1 MASEQTVLVVD
12 DHRHVRELLARYL
25 QSEGYAVLEA
35 ADGEDAMVLSDQY
48 PGPIHLLVA
57 DLAMPRLDGFTLAAL
72 AMQNR
77 PELRV
82 LYLTGYPESTRPLRF
97 GLEECQAPILRKP
110 FGHRDFVQRVR
121 EALVL
126 PQSAADVFSAVIGR
140 PSVEAEP
147 IPEYQPPNGVA
158 RATRYDVRLP
168 LQYRRAGDL
177 DWLGGMTQNMSRSGV
192 LFRLEEGLAEPAEP
206 PSLNHPTQLQLRL
219 EMPAVGSM
227 SARQVFC
234 DGGVARVIPPD
245 ALWPQPDVALSVHRY
260 QLS

>member
-1 MASEQTVLVVD
+1 MASDQTVLVVD
-12 DHRHVRELLARYL
+12 DHRHVRELLTRYL
-25 QSEGYAVLEA
+25 QAEGYAVLEA
-35 ADGEDAMVLSDQY
+35 ADGEDALVLSDQY

-57 DLAMPRLDGFTLAAL
+57 DLAMPRLDGFTLGAL

-77 PELRV
+77 TELRV

-110 FGHRDFVQRVR
+110 FGHQDFLRTVG

-147 IPEYQPPNGVA
+147 IAEYESPDGVP

-168 LQYRRAGDL
+168 LQYRRTSDQ
-177 DWLGGMTQNMSRSGV
+177 DWHGGMTQNMSRSGV
-192 LFRLEEGLAEPAEP
+192 LFRLAEELAEPGQP
-206 PSLNHPTQLQLRL
+206 LSPNQPTDLQLRV
-219 EMPAVGSM
+219 EMPAVGPV
-227 SARQVFC
+227 SARQVLC
-234 DGGVARVIPPD
+234 DGGVARVVPPD
-245 ALWPQPDVALSVHRY
+245 DLWPQPGVAVSVRSY